1 MLRTDLK
8 ITKINFTLT
17 QVDTVMFSNFKIMRR
32 KTMISLFL
40 SIFSFLVAVAL
51 IPSLNSH
58 LSKDSLFIDS
68 ISYSEYYG
76 EDAR

>member
-1 MLRTDLK
+1 
-8 ITKINFTLT
+8 
-17 QVDTVMFSNFKIMRR
+17 MRR